1 MTKPF
6 TDEEIKELK
15 EDLIKETKGDP
26 FGFVSALDL
35 NVLKD
40 PKKLEKI
47 QDVLDS
53 TK

>member
-1 MTKPF
+1 MIEPF

-15 EDLIKETKGDP
+15 EDLIKESNGDP
-26 FGFVSALDL
+26 FGFAAALDL

-40 PKKLEKI
+40 PKKLKKI

>member
-1 MTKPF
+1 MSRY
-6 TDEEIKELK
+6 TDEEIQELK
-15 EDLIKETKGDP
+15 EDLIEGTNGDP

-40 PKKLEKI
+40 PEKLKKIE
-47 QDVLDS
+47 DALDS